1 MFRTVTYKVA
11 KLLTQLLNDYLDLNN
26 QYVINNSTNL
36 AHDIFKLKINKNRRF
51 ITYGIKVLFVNIP
64 IQETLS
70 LINYFN

>member
-1 MFRTVTYKVA
+1 MFRTVTYKEA

-26 QYVINNSTNL
+26 QYAINNSTNL